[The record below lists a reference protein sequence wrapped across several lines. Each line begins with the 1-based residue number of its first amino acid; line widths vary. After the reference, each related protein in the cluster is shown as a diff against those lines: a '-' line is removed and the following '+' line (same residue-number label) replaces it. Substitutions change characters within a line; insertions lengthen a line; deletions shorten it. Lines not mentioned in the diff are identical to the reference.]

1 VADDEANVRQ
11 QRERVI
17 KAFEDLVVATTNNA
31 TAAANSAAMSKK
43 VIEVMN
49 KQIDMANVL
58 VEALMLPKDG
68 MRDVVDELIAEIQGL
83 RDDLRIIAKA
93 GGMTAALT
101 ALLGGRKR

>member
-1 VADDEANVRQ
+1 MADDDTQVRQ

-17 KAFEDLVVATTNNA
+17 KAFENLVAASESNA
-31 TAAANSAAMSKK
+31 VAAANSAAMSKK

-49 KQIDMANVL
+49 KQIEMANVL